1 MTRIKKVT
9 PSIEQNG
16 DPQLA
21 DELRR
26 FVAHA
31 SDMIEEQ
38 RAVRIAMQEAQQ
50 ALEQAKTTCEKSS
63 RAIIRRQSEAVSV
76 DIRSNIAEA
85 HDDLVRSLTAP
96 LIQAQEAAHQLRG
109 LAFWSGLSGGVLGGA
124 MIILSQII
132 GKAMQ

>member
-1 MTRIKKVT
+1 MTRIKKVSPNT
-9 PSIEQNG
+9 EKND

-26 FVAHA
+26 FIAHA

-38 RAVRIAMQEAQQ
+38 RAVRLEMQEARN
-50 ALEQAKTTCEKSS
+50 ALEQAKTACEKSS
-63 RAIIRRQSEAVSV
+63 RAIVRRQSEAVSV

-85 HDDLVRSLTAP
+85 HGDLVRSLTAP
-96 LIQAQEAAHQLRG
+96 LIQTQEAAHQLRG

-124 MIILSQII
+124 TVILSQII
-132 GKAMQ
+132 GRAIQ

>member
-1 MTRIKKVT
+1 MTRIKKVST
-9 PSIEQNG
+9 NTENND

-26 FVAHA
+26 FIAHA

-38 RAVRIAMQEAQQ
+38 RAVRLEIQEARN
-50 ALEQAKTTCEKSS
+50 ALEHTRTACEKSS
-63 RAIIRRQSEAVSV
+63 RAIVRRQSEAVSV
-76 DIRSNIAEA
+76 DIRSDIAEA
-85 HDDLVRSLTAP
+85 HGDLVRSLTAP

-124 MIILSQII
+124 TVILSQII
-132 GKAMQ
+132 GRAMQ

>member
-1 MTRIKKVT
+1 MTRIKKVS
-9 PSIEQNG
+9 PSAEKND

-26 FVAHA
+26 FIAHA

-38 RAVRIAMQEAQQ
+38 RAVRLEMQEARN
-50 ALEQAKTTCEKSS
+50 ALEQTRTACEKSS
-63 RAIIRRQSEAVSV
+63 RAIARRQSEAVSV

-85 HDDLVRSLTAP
+85 HDELVRSLTAP

-109 LAFWSGLSGGVLGGA
+109 LSFWSGLSGGVLGGA
-124 MIILSQII
+124 MVILSQII
-132 GKAMQ
+132 GRVMQ